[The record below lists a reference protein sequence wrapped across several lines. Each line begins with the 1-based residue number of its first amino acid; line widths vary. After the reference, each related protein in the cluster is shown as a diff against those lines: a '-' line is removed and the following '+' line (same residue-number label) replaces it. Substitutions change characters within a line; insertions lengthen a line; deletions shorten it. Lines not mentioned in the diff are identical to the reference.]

1 MFPAWLL
8 YFSIAWGLVSADK
21 PSPPASSCRS
31 LYDHCGLEGKLNYEA
46 FKNAMDG
53 MGHYPGGNGIL
64 VICDFS
70 KPSEQ
75 ERFFVLDLAQEK
87 LLKTTLVAHG
97 KNSGERMAEHFSNEP
112 GSLQSSKGF
121 FRIGERIESPKHGAA
136 LLLEGLE
143 RGINDMARMREIIIH
158 NADYVSQ
165 EFISRY
171 GRLGR
176 SFGCPALP
184 PGTVEALAPVLRK
197 GSLLYI
203 YAP

>member
-1 MFPAWLL
+1 MFPSWLL
-8 YFSIAWGLVSADK
+8 YLSIVMGFARTEHSVAISGSKV
-21 PSPPASSCRS
+21 
-31 LYDHCGLEGKLNYEA
+31 LYEKCGLAGKLNYEA
-46 FKNAMDG
+46 FKTAVDG
-53 MGHYPGGNGIL
+53 LNRYACENEIL

-70 KPSEQ
+70 KPSDQ
-75 ERFFVLDLAQEK
+75 ERFFVLDLKVGK
-87 LLKTTLVAHG
+87 LLNASLVAHG

-143 RGINDMARMREIIIH
+143 RGINDLARMREIIIH

-165 EFISRY
+165 EFICRY

-184 PGTVEALAPVLRK
+184 PGSVEALAPVLRK

>member
-1 MFPAWLL
+1 MFPAWIL
-8 YFSIAWGLVSADK
+8 YFSIALGLARSEYACK
-21 PSPPASSCRS
+21 PASSRS
-31 LYDHCGLEGKLNYEA
+31 LYDQCGLSGKLSYDA
-46 FKNAMDG
+46 FKNGVDG
-53 MGHYPGGNGIL
+53 LKRYACENGIL

-70 KPSEQ
+70 KPSDQ
-75 ERFFVLDLAQEK
+75 ERFFVLDLKAGK
-87 LLKTTLVAHG
+87 LLNTSLVAHG

-121 FRIGERIESPKHGAA
+121 FRIGEQIESPKHGAA
-136 LLLEGLE
+136 LMLEGLE
-143 RGINDMARMREIIIH
+143 RGINDLARMREIIIH

-165 EFISRY
+165 EFVCRY

-184 PGTVEALAPVLRK
+184 PGSVEALAPVLRK